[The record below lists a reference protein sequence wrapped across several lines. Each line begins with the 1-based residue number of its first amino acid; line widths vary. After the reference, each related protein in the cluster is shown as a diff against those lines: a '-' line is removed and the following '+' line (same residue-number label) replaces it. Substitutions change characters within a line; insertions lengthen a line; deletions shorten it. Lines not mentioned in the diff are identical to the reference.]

1 MMPRAG
7 FASNLWGG
15 IMSLIRRQDVS
26 IIFLVVLLLAA
37 SLSHAQL
44 IRGFVS
50 GTVTDSGGAVAPGV
64 QVTLTSVSTNA
75 SRQLVTNDSGF
86 YRFVAV
92 EPGEYS
98 VEFLLPGF
106 ETRKVGNVVVRTSQE
121 VVLDQTLKV
130 GAVSTEVPVFAT
142 PGVELNKT
150 TATVETTFSGRITV
164 ELPIQIYNGTR
175 DITRLALLAPAVTR
189 SASFS
194 EFSANGQRSRNNDF
208 MLDGVDNNDLTVT
221 NSMLRVIPEAVSE
234 VQVQTTSYSA
244 ELGRSSGAQF

>member
-106 ETRKVGNVVVRTSQE
+106 ETRKVGGVVVRTAQE
-121 VVLDQTLKV
+121 VVLDQALKV
-130 GAVSTEVPVFAT
+130 GGISTDVSVLSS
-142 PGVELNKT
+142 PGIEINKT
-150 TATVETTFSGRITV
+150 TPTVESTFSGRLV
-164 ELPIQIYNGTR
+164 LELPIQIFSGSR
-175 DITRLALLAPAVTR
+175 DISRLALLAPAVTR
-189 SASFS
+189 GPSFS

-208 MLDGVDNNDLTVT
+208 M
-221 NSMLRVIPEAVSE
+221 
-234 VQVQTTSYSA
+234 
-244 ELGRSSGAQF
+244 